1 VCGRSRFL
9 EFWKQC
15 SLLPLLSIVVVS
27 QHITAACDVSGL
39 VLQLLWSG
47 IGMEASTTVGSET
60 VRVQFRCAVI
70 TAAVRRDTSSRKQHV
85 VRKLGQSGRTTQS
98 VSDRGCM
105 CCAAVATGYSP
116 GMSGQWAPQYA
127 WHQNRNCV
135 VSLCTTTQMVWR
147 TFAETC
153 KLARACCWSCGAC
166 SLNISRAAPHAA
178 AWHICMR
185 CASTNVVHHWRAVL
199 KGPRFDSCW

>member
-1 VCGRSRFL
+1 MCGRSRFL
-9 EFWKQC
+9 EFCKQC
-15 SLLPLLSIVVVS
+15 GLLPLLSIVVVS

-70 TAAVRRDTSSRKQHV
+70 TAAVRRDTSSSKQH

-105 CCAAVATGYSP
+105 CWCSCSNRLFCRHVRTVCAITGVAPEQELCGFPLYHHSD
-116 GMSGQWAPQYA
+116 
-127 WHQNRNCV
+127 
-135 VSLCTTTQMVWR
+135 SLAYLC
-147 TFAETC
+147 
-153 KLARACCWSCGAC
+153 
-166 SLNISRAAPHAA
+166 
-178 AWHICMR
+178 
-185 CASTNVVHHWRAVL
+185 
-199 KGPRFDSCW
+199 